1 MVKDTQKPRQ
11 SQKAKKS
18 ITLEND
24 LEDNVR
30 RIQAR
35 LIERTNK
42 NWSLSIVLNM
52 LVAAGIQQTKKMNR
66 NDWQKIKN
74 TIENRTINFDDSFI
88 MDLVKKLG

>member
-1 MVKDTQKPRQ
+1 MVKDTLKK

-18 ITLEND
+18 ITLENN
-24 LEDNVR
+24 LEDNIR
-30 RIQAR
+30 KIQAR

-66 NDWQKIKN
+66 NDWQKIKQ
-74 TIENRTINFDDSFI
+74 ILEKRTVNFDDSFI

>member
-1 MVKDTQKPRQ
+1 MVKDTSKKA
-11 SQKAKKS
+11 QKAKKS
-18 ITLEND
+18 ITLENN
-24 LEDNVR
+24 LEDNIR
-30 RIQAR
+30 KIQAR

-66 NDWQKIKN
+66 NDWQKIKQ
-74 TIENRTINFDDSFI
+74 ILEKRTVDFDDSFI